1 MGFGLAYRGDRRG
14 VRKRANRGKERSN
27 KDVDASSHRIVPN
40 CEELRFGLLP
50 CSLVSPRD
58 KPVFSKL
65 SRPRCWDRWVAHAI
79 LDHNAIQKDSKARA
93 ELDRHPRFIFHFAPK
108 E

>member
-1 MGFGLAYRGDRRG
+1 
-14 VRKRANRGKERSN
+14 
-27 KDVDASSHRIVPN
+27 
-40 CEELRFGLLP
+40 
-50 CSLVSPRD
+50 
-58 KPVFSKL
+58 
-65 SRPRCWDRWVAHAI
+65 VAHAI